1 MDGYEFEYQCA
12 KILKRKHF
20 SKIKVT
26 QSSGDQGIDIIAFK
40 HRKKIWD
47 TM

>member
-26 QSSGDQGIDIIAFK
+26 QSSGD
-40 HRKKIWD
+40 HPKIY
-47 TM
+47 